1 MRQERNEGGDIGIG
15 DPRISDPC
23 ARYEGRIEF
32 TIVLVDDRRAIAQ
45 MPVQPGILNPFGT
58 VHAGATLW
66 FADVTATHLV
76 LEGRN
81 PSQGM
86 KGFPLAI
93 SLNAHLIGNRTEGSF
108 HAEAVYIR
116 RGRRVSVVRTRIKGD
131 DGGLIAEITTSHIQ
145 AT

>member
-1 MRQERNEGGDIGIG
+1 MTQERNEGDDTGIG
-15 DPRISDPC
+15 DRNDPSLG
-23 ARYEGRIEF
+23 YEGHIEF
-32 TIVLVDDRRAIAQ
+32 TIVSTDDKRAIAE

-66 FADVTATHLV
+66 FADVTATHLA

-86 KGFPLAI
+86 QGFPLAI
-93 SLNAHLIGNRTEGSF
+93 SLNAHLVGNRTQGSF
-108 HAEAVYIR
+108 RAEAVYIR
-116 RGRRVSVVRTRIKGD
+116 RGRRVSVVRTRVTGD
-131 DGGLIAEITTSHIQ
+131 DGGLIAEVTTSHIR

>member
-1 MRQERNEGGDIGIG
+1 MRPERNERGAGGEG
-15 DPRISDPC
+15 DADDPTF
-23 ARYEGRIEF
+23 RYRGRIEF
-32 TIVLVDDRRAIAQ
+32 TLVDVDDERATAT

-76 LEGRN
+76 LGSQK
-81 PSQGM
+81 PSPGM
-86 KGFPLAI
+86 KGFPLGL
-93 SLNAHLIGNRTEGSF
+93 SLNAHLIGNRTEGAF

-116 RGRRVSVVRTRIKGD
+116 RGRRVSVVRTRVSGD
-131 DGGLIAEITTSHIQ
+131 DGALIAEVTTSHIR